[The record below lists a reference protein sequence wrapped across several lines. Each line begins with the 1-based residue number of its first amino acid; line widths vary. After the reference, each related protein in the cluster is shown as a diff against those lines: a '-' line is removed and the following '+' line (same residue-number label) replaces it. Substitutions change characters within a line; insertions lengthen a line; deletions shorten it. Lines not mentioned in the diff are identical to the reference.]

1 VAGKPRAEEKQ
12 ADTAFMQPTVWA
24 MTAGAFGPPRSSERN
39 PEMAR
44 IHVEKVTKS
53 LGGRKI
59 LDGVDLN
66 AGPGDIVALI
76 GPSGCGKTTL
86 LRSILG
92 EVRPDSG
99 RIILDGQDVTQ
110 MRVEKRRVS
119 IVYQDYALFPHMTVE
134 QNVGYGLRIRRWPRT
149 KQQRR
154 IDELLAMVHLED
166 QRDKY
171 PRNLSGGQQQ
181 RVAIA
186 RALAVEPRILLLD
199 EAFTALDT
207 VTRTELV
214 AQVRDIIKRLKV
226 TTIMVTHDQEEAFLF
241 AKHVIVLNEGKVVVA
256 GRPETVMK
264 HKHGFVQDFVKMVL
278 FQRATV
284 QKDTAGK
291 RYVQIESGAKIPLA
305 ITGVREGDE
314 VHVMVKKGPE
324 RESVEVWPIESV

>member
-1 VAGKPRAEEKQ
+1 
-12 ADTAFMQPTVWA
+12 
-24 MTAGAFGPPRSSERN
+24 
-39 PEMAR
+39 MAR
-44 IHVEKVTKS
+44 IHVEKVMKS
-53 LGGRKI
+53 LGGKKI

-86 LRSILG
+86 LRAILG

-99 RIILDGQDVTQ
+99 RIIIDGQDVTQ

-134 QNVGYGLRIRRWPRT
+134 ENVGYGLRIRRWPRS
-149 KQQRR
+149 KQKRR

-171 PRNLSGGQQQ
+171 PRQLSGGQQQ
-181 RVAIA
+181 RVALA

-226 TTIMVTHDQEEAFLF
+226 TTILVTHDQEEAFLF
-241 AKHVIVLNEGKVVVA
+241 SRHVVVLNEGRVVVA
-256 GRPETVMK
+256 GKPETVMK
-264 HKHGFVQDFVKMVL
+264 HKHAFVQDFVKMVL

-324 RESVEVWPIESV
+324 RESVEVWPIEPV

>member
-1 VAGKPRAEEKQ
+1 
-12 ADTAFMQPTVWA
+12 
-24 MTAGAFGPPRSSERN
+24 
-39 PEMAR
+39 MAR

-92 EVRPDSG
+92 EVRPDAG
-99 RIILDGQDVTQ
+99 RIIIDGQDVTH

-134 QNVGYGLRIRRWPRT
+134 QNVGYGLRIRRWPRAR
-149 KQQRR
+149 QQRR

-166 QRDKY
+166 QRDKL

-241 AKHVIVLNEGKVVVA
+241 AKHVVVLNEGKVVV
-256 GRPETVMK
+256 
-264 HKHGFVQDFVKMVL
+264 
-278 FQRATV
+278 
-284 QKDTAGK
+284 
-291 RYVQIESGAKIPLA
+291 SGAARGRDEAQARLRAGLRQDGPLPA
-305 ITGVREGDE
+305 RHRAEGHLGPALRADRGRRQDPARHHRRARGRRGARDGQEGPRARERGGVA
-314 VHVMVKKGPE
+314 H
-324 RESVEVWPIESV
+324 

>member
-1 VAGKPRAEEKQ
+1 
-12 ADTAFMQPTVWA
+12 
-24 MTAGAFGPPRSSERN
+24 
-39 PEMAR
+39 MAR

-134 QNVGYGLRIRRWPRT
+134 QNVGYGLRIRRWPRA

-166 QRDKY
+166 QREKY

-241 AKHVIVLNEGKVVVA
+241 AKHVIVLNEGKVVVS
-256 GRPETVMK
+256 GKPEAVMK
-264 HKHGFVQDFVKMVL
+264 HKHSFVQDFVKMVL

-284 QKDTAGK
+284 QKDPAGK

>member
-1 VAGKPRAEEKQ
+1 
-12 ADTAFMQPTVWA
+12 
-24 MTAGAFGPPRSSERN
+24 
-39 PEMAR
+39 MAR

-86 LRSILG
+86 LRAILG

-99 RIILDGQDVTQ
+99 RIILDGQDVTNV
-110 MRVEKRRVS
+110 RVEKRRVS
-119 IVYQDYALFPHMTVE
+119 IVYQDYALFPHLTVAE
-134 QNVGYGLRIRRWPRT
+134 NVGYGLRIRRWARA

-171 PRNLSGGQQQ
+171 PRHLSGGQQQ

-207 VTRTELV
+207 ATRTELV

-226 TTIMVTHDQEEAFLF
+226 TTILVTHDQEEAFLF

-264 HKHGFVQDFVKMVL
+264 HKHTFVQDFVKMVL

-284 QKDTAGK
+284 QKDSTGK
-291 RYVQIESGAKIPLA
+291 RYVQVEGGAKIPLA

>member
-1 VAGKPRAEEKQ
+1 
-12 ADTAFMQPTVWA
+12 
-24 MTAGAFGPPRSSERN
+24 
-39 PEMAR
+39 MAR

-53 LGGRKI
+53 LAGRAI
-59 LDGVDLN
+59 LDGVDLT

-86 LRSILG
+86 LRTILG

-99 RIILDGQDVTQ
+99 RIILDGQDVTHI
-110 MRVEKRRVS
+110 RVEKRRVS
-119 IVYQDYALFPHMTVE
+119 IVYQDYALFPHMTVAE
-134 QNVGYGLRIRRWPRT
+134 NVGYGLRIRRWSRA
-149 KQQRR
+149 KQKRR

-241 AKHVIVLNEGKVVVA
+241 AKQVIVLNEGKVVVS
-256 GRPETVMK
+256 GRPEMVMK
-264 HKHGFVQDFVKMVL
+264 HKHPFVQDFVKMVL
-278 FQRATV
+278 FQRVKV
-284 QKDTAGK
+284 QKDAAGK
-291 RYVQIESGAKIPLA
+291 RYVQIEGGAKIPLA
-305 ITGVREGDE
+305 LTGVREGDE
-314 VHVMVKKGPE
+314 VHIMVKKGPE
-324 RESVEVWPIESV
+324 RESVEVWPIESL

>member
-1 VAGKPRAEEKQ
+1 
-12 ADTAFMQPTVWA
+12 
-24 MTAGAFGPPRSSERN
+24 
-39 PEMAR
+39 MAR

-59 LDGVDLN
+59 LDGVDLS

-92 EVRPDSG
+92 EVRPDTG
-99 RIILDGQDVTQ
+99 RIIIDGQDVTQ

-134 QNVGYGLRIRRWPRT
+134 QNVGYGLRIRRWPRA

-207 VTRTELV
+207 VTRTELI

-241 AKHVIVLNEGKVVVA
+241 AKNVIVLNEGKVVVA

-264 HKHGFVQDFVKMVL
+264 HKHSFVQDFVKMVL

-284 QKDTAGK
+284 QKDTSGN
-291 RYVQIESGAKIPLA
+291 RYVQIEGGAKIPLA

>member
-1 VAGKPRAEEKQ
+1 
-12 ADTAFMQPTVWA
+12 M
-24 MTAGAFGPPRSSERN
+24 S
-39 PEMAR
+39 R
-44 IHVEKVTKS
+44 IQIEKVSKS

-59 LDGVDLN
+59 LDAVDMN

-86 LRSILG
+86 LRAILG

-99 RIILDGQDVTQ
+99 RIILDGQDVTHV
-110 MRVEKRRVS
+110 RVEKRRVS
-119 IVYQDYALFPHMTVE
+119 IVYQDYALFPHMTVAE
-134 QNVGYGLRIRRWPRT
+134 NVGYGLRIRRWART
-149 KQQRR
+149 NQRR
-154 IDELLAMVHLED
+154 RVDELLAMVHLED

-171 PRNLSGGQQQ
+171 PRQLSGGQQQ

-207 VTRTELV
+207 GTRTELV

-226 TTIMVTHDQEEAFLF
+226 TTILVTHDQEEAFLF
-241 AKHVIVLNEGKVVVA
+241 AKHVVVLNEGKVVVT

-278 FQRATV
+278 FQRAKV

-291 RYVQIESGAKIPLA
+291 NYVQIESGAKIPLA

-324 RESVEVWPIESV
+324 RESVEVWPIEPL

>member
-1 VAGKPRAEEKQ
+1 MRHDFNAWLHMVEGHSNGHCANDDP
-12 ADTAFMQPTVWA
+12 
-24 MTAGAFGPPRSSERN
+24 
-39 PEMAR
+39 MAR
-44 IHVEKVTKS
+44 IQLEKVTTS

-59 LDGVDLN
+59 LDGIDLS

-99 RIILDGQDVTQ
+99 RILLDDQDVTQ
-110 MRVEKRRVS
+110 VRVEKRRVS
-119 IVYQDYALFPHMTVE
+119 IVYQDYALFPHMTVA
-134 QNVGYGLRIRRWPRT
+134 QNVGYGLRIRRWPKAR
-149 KQQRR
+149 QQAR

-241 AKHVIVLNEGKVVVA
+241 ARNVMVLNEGKVIVS
-256 GRPETVMK
+256 GPPETVMK
-264 HKHGFVQDFVKMVL
+264 HPNGFVQDFVKMIV
-278 FQRATV
+278 FQRAKV
-284 QKDTAGK
+284 QRDVTGK
-291 RYVQIESGAKIPLA
+291 SFVTMANGARFPLA
-305 ITGVREGDE
+305 LQGIREGDE
-314 VHVMVKKGPE
+314 VHVMVKKGAE
-324 RESVEVWPIESV
+324 RERVEVWPVESR

>member
-1 VAGKPRAEEKQ
+1 
-12 ADTAFMQPTVWA
+12 
-24 MTAGAFGPPRSSERN
+24 
-39 PEMAR
+39 MAR
-44 IHVEKVTKS
+44 IHVEKVMKS
-53 LGGRKI
+53 LGGKKI

-86 LRSILG
+86 LRAILG

-99 RIILDGQDVTQ
+99 RIIIDGQDVTQ

-134 QNVGYGLRIRRWPRT
+134 ENVGYGLRIRRWPRS
-149 KQQRR
+149 KQKRR

-166 QRDKY
+166 QREKY
-171 PRNLSGGQQQ
+171 PRQLSGGQQQ
-181 RVAIA
+181 RVALA

-226 TTIMVTHDQEEAFLF
+226 TTILVTHDQEEAFLF
-241 AKHVIVLNEGKVVVA
+241 SRHVIVLNEGRVVVA
-256 GRPETVMK
+256 GKPETVMK
-264 HKHGFVQDFVKMVL
+264 HKNAFVQDFVKMVL

-291 RYVQIESGAKIPLA
+291 RYVQIENGAKIPLA

-324 RESVEVWPIESV
+324 RESVEVWPIEPV